1 MTIILNGG
9 GVASELNYE
18 TGKLISY
25 LRSTHD
31 ITPHLSILMMGD
43 DSSSRIYIRN
53 KKLEAERLG
62 MWAQT
67 RTVADKSALIQAIEY
82 DNRDEEINGIIIQLP
97 IPGCDLVAL
106 KEILDT
112 INPIKDVDGLTTTN
126 LGNIAFGVP
135 DIVPA
140 TPLGIVK
147 LLSHYNI
154 STKNKHIVID
164 SKSNIV
170 GKPLTNLLIHH
181 SGAVT
186 WCHRDTPN
194 LGAITKQADILI
206 VAVGKPNLI
215 TADMVKEGATI
226 IDVGITRLKRVN
238 GGPDKIVGDVDFDSV
253 YSKVSAITPVPGG
266 VGPMTVAALLRNT
279 ALATLRQHH
288 LEDNDV
294 VMSHLWTA

>member
-112 INPIKDVDGLTTTN
+112 INPI
-126 LGNIAFGVP
+126 
-135 DIVPA
+135 
-140 TPLGIVK
+140 
-147 LLSHYNI
+147 
-154 STKNKHIVID
+154 
-164 SKSNIV
+164 
-170 GKPLTNLLIHH
+170 
-181 SGAVT
+181 
-186 WCHRDTPN
+186 
-194 LGAITKQADILI
+194 
-206 VAVGKPNLI
+206 
-215 TADMVKEGATI
+215 
-226 IDVGITRLKRVN
+226 
-238 GGPDKIVGDVDFDSV
+238 
-253 YSKVSAITPVPGG
+253 
-266 VGPMTVAALLRNT
+266 
-279 ALATLRQHH
+279 
-288 LEDNDV
+288 
-294 VMSHLWTA
+294 